1 MKYLL
6 AIALTVLTNNPV
18 LAENS
23 KPYVLEPLG
32 PMIII
37 ETDELALAQ
46 TNGALDLM
54 NSPAYARLVA
64 DGMIDRSDSYQLI
77 PLAES
82 TAQQFADT
90 LYITDELHSAAHASG
105 LITFDGVNG
114 WQVPDMAALISWLE
128 LGHKFDPA
136 RLSRVVAV
144 AGAAV
149 IIPG

>member
-6 AIALTVLTNNPV
+6 AIALTVLANPV

-23 KPYVLEPLG
+23 KLYVLEPLR

-46 TNGALDLM
+46 ANDALDLM

-64 DGMIDRSDSYQLI
+64 DGKIDRSASNQLI

-90 LYITDELHSAAHASG
+90 LYITDEQYSAAHTAG
-105 LITFDGVNG
+105 LITFDDVDK

>member
-6 AIALTVLTNNPV
+6 AIALTVLTNPV

-23 KPYVLEPLG
+23 PAYVLEPLG

-46 TNGALDLM
+46 TDGALDLM

-64 DGMIDRSDSYQLI
+64 DGKIDRSASNQLI
-77 PLAES
+77 PLAGS
-82 TAQQFADT
+82 AAQQFADT
-90 LYITDELHSAAHASG
+90 LYITDERYSAAHTAG
-105 LITFDGVNG
+105 LITFNDVDK

-144 AGAAV
+144 EGAA
-149 IIPG
+149 IILPI